1 VKYTADVAAIEAAFR
16 AIVESGTI
24 VELRAL
30 SVPCDDGIKRTF
42 SGFFNDIGLLSQA
55 AASLSDQ
62 GAKGVYFTPNP
73 IKESRKT
80 QNLNTLTVGS
90 RGKSAKDSDI
100 EEIRWLLI
108 DIDPTRKAGLSATVE
123 EKNDGKL
130 VCQQVLRYLTN
141 EGFPSPLL
149 GDSGNGYH
157 LLYRVS
163 GVTSEV
169 ISDFLVH
176 LGQMFDT
183 DGATVD
189 RTVFNP
195 SRIWK
200 VYGTWPRKGDNDAAR
215 PWREAKLLN
224 PAEVLAPVSTQQLT
238 GILGEA
244 STKDNSNPIFDS
256 LVSDSFDRLD
266 TWIAKHF
273 PQLGDPVQWKGKG
286 RRWVFDVCPWDASHT
301 DRSAYI
307 VQFNDGGIAAGCLH
321 ENCKGAEK
329 NDAGKHLGWKNLQEL
344 AGEPFDSGIVTLAA
358 STMDSPN
365 LTDLGNAKRLV
376 RWHQNEL
383 LYCPTHGAWYVYRDS
398 HWKKDTDGEI
408 DRRAKAV
415 VSTIFDEVAAATG
428 KALKKAIRRHALS
441 SESARAINSMIRL
454 ASTEKEVAIESHRLD
469 ADPWLFNVANGT
481 LDLRTG
487 KLQDH
492 DRTDYITKK
501 SPVKYDPNATCPL
514 WEEFLLYAMEEDQD
528 VVDFIHRFF
537 GYCLTGMVTEQVLL
551 FLEGT
556 GSNGKTTALLMM
568 MHILGE
574 YAIQGAPGLLLAKT
588 GESHP
593 TEVADLEGAR
603 FVANSEVEK
612 GKPFAEALIKQLTG
626 SDPVRARRMRQDF
639 YQFMP
644 THKLCI
650 AANHRPIIK
659 GNDEGIWRRVLR
671 IPWNRQIP
679 AHKKDPFFL
688 DKLKE
693 EAPGIL
699 AKMVEGCMAWQQN
712 GLDAPEKV
720 TLATGAYREE
730 MDVLADFMAEMCLL
744 GEAQYVGMK
753 DLYLVYAQWCDELRQ
768 RPQNYRLF
776 NRQLKERGYQSKPKR
791 VKGAVVKSW
800 LGIGLSKDSAPNT
813 FMHLKVVDDGA

>member
-1 VKYTADVAAIEAAFR
+1 MKYKADVAVIETALR
-16 AIVESGTI
+16 SIVSEGQI

-30 SVPCDDGIKRTF
+30 SVPGSDGIKRTY
-42 SGFFNDIGLLSQA
+42 SGFFDDPGQMA
-55 AASLSDQ
+55 QFCARLSDQ

-73 IKESRKT
+73 IKASRKT
-80 QNLNTLTVGS
+80 ENLNTMTVGS
-90 RGKSAKDSDI
+90 RGKSATDSDI

-108 DIDPTRKAGLSATVE
+108 DIDPERKAGLSATDE
-123 EKNDGKL
+123 EKAEGKA
-130 VCQQVLRYLTN
+130 VVKDVLKYLTDN
-141 EGFPSPLL
+141 GFPNPLI
-149 GDSGNGYH
+149 GDSGNGWH
-157 LLYRVS
+157 LLYRIE
-163 GVTSEV
+163 GVTPDV
-169 ISDFLVH
+169 ISNFLIH
-176 LGQMFDT
+176 LGQKFDT
-183 DGATVD
+183 AGATVD

-200 VYGTWPRKGDNDAAR
+200 VYGTWPRKGDNDPAR

-224 PAEVLAPVSTQQLT
+224 PSEVLAPVSTQQLT
-238 GILGEA
+238 GITGDV
-244 STKDNSNPIFDS
+244 SSSSSKPVFDS

-266 TWIAKHF
+266 AWIAKHF
-273 PQLGDPVQWKGKG
+273 PQLGDPIDWQGKG
-286 RRWVFDVCPWDASHT
+286 RRWVFDVCPFDPTHL

-321 ENCKGAEK
+321 ANCKGAEK
-329 NDAGKHLGWKNLQEL
+329 DDAGKHLGWKNIQEL
-344 AGEPFDSGIVTLAA
+344 AGEPFESGLVSLAA

-376 RWHQNEL
+376 RLHQNEL
-383 LYCPTHGAWYVYRDS
+383 LHCPTHGAWYIYRDS
-398 HWKKDTDGEI
+398 YWKRDTDGEV

-415 VSTIFDEVAAATG
+415 VATIFDEVAAATG
-428 KALKKAIRRHALS
+428 KATKKAIRRHALS

-469 ADPWLFNVANGT
+469 ANPWLFNVANGT

-492 DRTDYITKK
+492 DRTDYITKR
-501 SPVKYDPNATCPL
+501 SPVKYDADAKCPL
-514 WEEFLLYAMEEDQD
+514 WDEFLSYAMEEDSE

-537 GYCLTGMVTEQVLL
+537 GYCLTGLVTEQVLL
-551 FLEGT
+551 FMEGT
-556 GSNGKTTALLMM
+556 GSNGKTTALLMI
-568 MHILGE
+568 MHLLGD
-574 YAIQGAPGLLLAKT
+574 YAIQGAPGLLLAKS

-679 AHKKDPFFL
+679 KHKKDPFFL
-688 DKLKE
+688 DKLKD

-699 AKMVEGCMAWQQN
+699 AKVVKGCVAWQAD
-712 GLDAPEKV
+712 GLRPPEKV
-720 TLATGAYREE
+720 PLATGEYREE
-730 MDVLADFMAEMCLL
+730 MDVLADYMAEMCLIS
-744 GEAQYVGMK
+744 GEQYVSMK
-753 DLYLVYAQWCDELRQ
+753 DLYLSYAQWCDELRQ
-768 RPQNYRLF
+768 RPQNFRLF
-776 NRQLKERGYQSKPKR
+776 NRQLKERGFQSKNKR
-791 VKGAVVKSW
+791 VNGSVVKSW
-800 LGIGLSKDSAPNT
+800 VGISLKKDTASNT
-813 FMHLKVVDDGA
+813 FMHLRVVEDDS